1 VALLQVVV
9 LDGLVKRAMM
19 RRRKTKPLSEFLLGT
34 LFLGMLGALQ
44 GCNSSATP
52 TSDVSSRVTPKA
64 VAASAPPAAAEQ
76 DEPYIASGPIVVE
89 NQLDVLAQREGM
101 LSEIFADVGEVVHK
115 GQLLARLDDRQLAA
129 QRDATE
135 AKVHSCEADLQDW
148 EAEAKV
154 AESDLKRA
162 EQMRDA
168 GINTQ
173 EALDHAR
180 YKYAGSQYEI
190 EKSKRELENAQA
202 TLRDFQLELQKTRIE
217 APFDG
222 VVARRY
228 VRAGQRVASG
238 DRLFWVSAVAP
249 LLVKFTLPERF
260 MGKVKN
266 GDEVYV
272 NSTAAPE
279 TQHLAKVVQ
288 ISPVV
293 DPASDSIDV
302 MAKLEG
308 KPAELRPGMTA
319 SVRLVAAPSKSQ

>member
-1 VALLQVVV
+1 M
-9 LDGLVKRAMM
+9 VKEAMM
-19 RRRKTKPLSEFLLGT
+19 RGRNTNAPGELFVGTLILGLLGI
-34 LFLGMLGALQ
+34 LP
-44 GCNSSATP
+44 GCNSRAEP
-52 TSDVSSRVTPKA
+52 TNDISPSVTPKA
-64 VAASAPPAAAEQ
+64 VAASAPAVPADPQ
-76 DEPYIASGPIVVE
+76 EPYVASGPIVVE
-89 NQLDVLAQREGM
+89 NQVDVLAQREGM
-101 LSEIFADVGEVVHK
+101 LSEILADVGEVVRK

-148 EAEAKV
+148 EAETKV

-190 EKSKRELENAQA
+190 EKSKRELETAQA

-228 VRAGQRVASG
+228 VRAGQRLASG
-238 DRLFWVSAVAP
+238 DRLFWISAVAP

-260 MGKVKN
+260 MGRVKN

-272 NSTAAPE
+272 SSASAPE

-288 ISPVV
+288 VSPVV

-319 SVRLVAAPSKSQ
+319 SVRLRLVPGPTKPQ

>member
-1 VALLQVVV
+1 
-9 LDGLVKRAMM
+9 M
-19 RRRKTKPLSEFLLGT
+19 
-34 LFLGMLGALQ
+34 LFLSTLGSLP
-44 GCNSSATP
+44 GCNSRAVSA
-52 TSDVSSRVTPKA
+52 SDSSPSNTPKA
-64 VAASAPPAAAEQ
+64 VAASDPPVATEQ
-76 DEPYIASGPIVVE
+76 QEPYVASGPIVVE
-89 NQLDVLAQREGM
+89 NQVDVLAQREGM
-101 LSEIFADVGEVVHK
+101 LSEILADVGEPVHK
-115 GQLLARLDDRQLAA
+115 GQLLATLDDRQLAA
-129 QRDATE
+129 QRDAAE
-135 AKVHSCEADLQDW
+135 AKMLSCEADLQDW
-148 EAEAKV
+148 EAETKV

-180 YKYAGSQYEI
+180 YKYAGSQFEI
-190 EKSKRELENAQA
+190 EKAKRELEKAQA

-228 VRAGQRVASG
+228 ARAGQRVAPG

-260 MGKVKN
+260 IGRVKN

-272 NSTAAPE
+272 NSGLAPE
-279 TQHLAKVVQ
+279 TQHLARVVQ

-293 DPASDSIDV
+293 DPASDSVDV

-308 KPAELRPGMTA
+308 RPAELRPGMTA
-319 SVRLVAAPSKSQ
+319 NVRLVAAPPKPQ

>member
-1 VALLQVVV
+1 MALLQVVV
-9 LDGLVKRAMM
+9 LDGLVKKAMM
-19 RRRKTKPLSEFLLGT
+19 RGRKTKPLSEFLLGT

-44 GCNSSATP
+44 GCNSRAMP
-52 TSDVSSRVTPKA
+52 ISDVAPRVTPKA
-64 VAASAPPAAAEQ
+64 VAASAPPAAVEQ

-89 NQLDVLAQREGM
+89 NQVDVLAQREGM
-101 LSEIFADVGEVVHK
+101 LSEILADVGEVVHK
-115 GQLLARLDDRQLAA
+115 GQLLARLDDRQLTA

-148 EAEAKV
+148 EAETKV

-180 YKYAGSQYEI
+180 YKYAGSEYEI

-272 NSTAAPE
+272 NSAAAPE

-319 SVRLVAAPSKSQ
+319 SVRLEAAPSKSQ